1 MKYRIVKETNVLTG
15 RQVYY
20 IEEKKTWLWMTHWS
34 RNLNT
39 PGVDGE
45 VASLTLSG
53 IKHKLK
59 EIKQERNIIEKEIIQ
74 SDDFQ

>member
-1 MKYRIVKETNVLTG
+1 MRFRIVKETNTLTG

-20 IEEKKTWLWMTHWS
+20 IEEKKTWLWMTSWS
-34 RNLNT
+34 RKLST
-39 PGVDGE
+39 PGVHGE

-53 IKHKLK
+53 IKYKLE
-59 EIKQERNIIEKEIIQ
+59 EIRWGNNIIKKEIIQ

>member
-1 MKYRIVKETNVLTG
+1 MRFRIVKETNTLTG

-20 IEEKKTWLWMTHWS
+20 IEEKKTWLWMTNWS
-34 RNLNT
+34 RKLST

-53 IKHKLK
+53 IKHKLE
-59 EIKQERNIIEKEIIQ
+59 EIRWGNNIIKKEIIQ
-74 SDDFQ
+74 SDDDR